1 MDYRR
6 QEPHPYVKEIN
17 SKWFTPKFKSA
28 GYRYEVASSVKRG
41 DICWFNGP
49 FPCGLMNDLRIFRL
63 SLKSLL
69 RPEEQVIA
77 DKGYRGDS
85 KTCTPLDAKNRDHS
99 RAMGVARARHETL
112 NRRFKQWGALQGIW
126 RHEDKKHGLV
136 FRSVATIT
144 QLEISNGRPLFHCEG
159 YEDQVLG

>member
-1 MDYRR
+1 
-6 QEPHPYVKEIN
+6 
-17 SKWFTPKFKSA
+17 
-28 GYRYEVASSVKRG
+28 
-41 DICWFNGP
+41 
-49 FPCGLMNDLRIFRL
+49 MNDLRIFRL

-85 KTCTPLDAKNRDHS
+85 KTCTPLYAKNRDHS